1 MNATPAVMLRGTG
14 SSLPKRVMRNEEFA
28 AFLETSDEWI
38 TTRTGI
44 HERRL
49 AGPQETTRSLGLEA
63 ARRALESAGL
73 KADDLDLI
81 LFATV
86 TPVSQVPSNACRIQA
101 GLGCR
106 QIPAF
111 DLNAACTGFLY
122 GLAVADGLIRVG
134 DYRNVLLVGAETLS
148 RVVDFTDRGSSV
160 LFGDGAGAAILSAS
174 SQEGPGVRRVRLH
187 ADGRLGDLIQ
197 LGGLGGQPAWT
208 GPGAAQLVTADKLKM
223 YGREVFRFAVQRVHE
238 MVQEALADCRLDAA
252 DVALVIPHQAN
263 QRILDAAFADLG
275 FPPEKVMAN
284 IDRYG
289 NTSAASV
296 PIALDEAL
304 RAGRAK
310 TGDTVLLLAFGGGMT
325 WGSAVVT
332 L

>member
-1 MNATPAVMLRGTG
+1 MNSTPAVLLRGTG

-44 HERRL
+44 RERRL
-49 AGPQETTRSLGLEA
+49 AGEEETTGSLGLEA
-63 ARRALESAGL
+63 SRRALEAAGL
-73 KADDLDLI
+73 KASDLDLI
-81 LFATV
+81 LFATM

-106 QIPAF
+106 LIPAF

-134 DYRNVLLVGAETLS
+134 DFRNVLLVGAETLS
-148 RVVDFTDRGSSV
+148 RVVDFADRRSSV

-174 SQEGPGVRRVRLH
+174 TEQGPGVRRVRLH
-187 ADGRLGDLIQ
+187 ADGSLGDLIQ
-197 LGGLGGQPAWT
+197 LGGLGGHPAWT
-208 GPGAAQLVTADKLKM
+208 PGAPQPASADKITM
-223 YGREVFRFAVQRVHE
+223 NGRDVFRFAVQRVHE
-238 MVQEALADCRLDAA
+238 MVQEALADCRLEAA

-263 QRILDAAFADLG
+263 QRILDVAFADFG
-275 FPPEKVMAN
+275 FPPEKVMSN

-296 PIALDEAL
+296 AIALDEAICT
-304 RAGRAK
+304 RRAK
-310 TGDTVLLLAFGGGMT
+310 AGDTVLLLAFGGGMT

>member
-1 MNATPAVMLRGTG
+1 
-14 SSLPKRVMRNEEFA
+14 MRNEEFA

-49 AGPQETTRSLGLEA
+49 AGPEETTVSLGLEA
-63 ARRALESAGL
+63 SRRALEAAGL
-73 KADDLDLI
+73 KAGDLDLI

-106 QIPAF
+106 LIPAF

-122 GLAVADGLIRVG
+122 GLAVADGMIRAG
-134 DYRNVLLVGAETLS
+134 NHQHVLLIGAETLS
-148 RVVDFTDRGSSV
+148 RVVNFSDRGSSV
-160 LFGDGAGAAILSAS
+160 VFGDGAGAAILSAS
-174 SQEGPGVRRVRLH
+174 TGEGTGVRRVRLY

-197 LGGLGGQPAWT
+197 LGGPGGQPAWT
-208 GPGAAQLVTADKLKM
+208 GPGTPQPAAPAKITM
-223 YGREVFRFAVQRVHE
+223 NGREVFRFAVQRVHQ
-238 MVQEALADCRLDAA
+238 MVQEALTDCGLAAA

-275 FPPEKVMAN
+275 FPLERVMSN

-296 PIALDEAL
+296 PIALDEAFCT
-304 RAGRAK
+304 RRVK
-310 TGDTVLLLAFGGGMT
+310 SGDTVLLLAFGGGMT